1 MEVSR
6 SPSPCTPKRAPR
18 QLPRMESAEKL
29 EDPNKSRHRFEP
41 MPRIIGSPQPQA
53 VTQHMEE
60 INSAADRLYRHSSDE
75 KYWAQIRYAQ
85 QLLSR
90 SIGTEL
96 ALAEASRQQVL
107 EPLFREILDAQEA
120 DRMSAITMLSVLNE
134 LVSRWDDEQHRLRA
148 ASPAPVTPPKNAGK
162 RARPHG
168 SPGSEDRESAD
179 ELMGDT
185 EAMAQMT
192 LASPANPGT
201 PPQTPQRPQR
211 RFRGGAVS
219 ASPCRDFGFVP
230 CTPDRAPRRGFVA
243 QTPEAPQRRSSIWL
257 SPAVTGKDEEDWTKG
272 RKKLRLPPFPPS
284 TADVVR

>member
-1 MEVSR
+1 MRYALRLALAFEAFSCWYDSFGILESISRKAQASMFLFWGRFGLPIPRRTQVTMAFGRAIEVSKVENPTEEQIDEVHQKFLQATKQMFDLHKASLGWGDKEMEPLAHPLGAALLPCMAHQQICAANPAR
-6 SPSPCTPKRAPR
+6 FDADQSRIGKDVRIGRNVVLWLGNFAVAPLGQIKPSIAFGRELLR
-18 QLPRMESAEKL
+18 
-29 EDPNKSRHRFEP
+29 
-41 MPRIIGSPQPQA
+41 G
-53 VTQHMEE
+53 
-60 INSAADRLYRHSSDE
+60 LYRHSSDE

-168 SPGSEDRESAD
+168 SPGSEE
-179 ELMGDT
+179 
-185 EAMAQMT
+185 
-192 LASPANPGT
+192 
-201 PPQTPQRPQR
+201 
-211 RFRGGAVS
+211 
-219 ASPCRDFGFVP
+219 
-230 CTPDRAPRRGFVA
+230 
-243 QTPEAPQRRSSIWL
+243 
-257 SPAVTGKDEEDWTKG
+257 
-272 RKKLRLPPFPPS
+272 
-284 TADVVR
+284 

>member
-1 MEVSR
+1 MAHQQICAANPARFDADQSR
-6 SPSPCTPKRAPR
+6 IGKDVRIGRNVVLWLGNFAVAPLGQIKPSIAFGRELLR
-18 QLPRMESAEKL
+18 
-29 EDPNKSRHRFEP
+29 
-41 MPRIIGSPQPQA
+41 G
-53 VTQHMEE
+53 
-60 INSAADRLYRHSSDE
+60 LYRHSSDE

-257 SPAVTGKDEEDWTKG
+257 SPAVCGNST
-272 RKKLRLPPFPPS
+272 PFPDRLDEG
-284 TADVVR
+284 TEEVEAAYAACDDG